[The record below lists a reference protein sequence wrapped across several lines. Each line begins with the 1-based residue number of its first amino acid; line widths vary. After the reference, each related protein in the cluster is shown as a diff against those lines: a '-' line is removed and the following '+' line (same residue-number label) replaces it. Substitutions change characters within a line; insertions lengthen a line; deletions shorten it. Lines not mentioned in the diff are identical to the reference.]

1 MNLPNKLTLLRMIL
15 IPVLVLFLLW
25 EQLTGTP
32 LLGEAD
38 PWIALAVFVIA
49 SLTDFFDGRIARGR
63 GLITNFGKLMDPLAD
78 KLLVCSALVCLVALD
93 RIPAWIVII
102 IIAREFVISG
112 VRQLAAEQGRVI
124 AASYWGKFKTFS
136 QMLMIICMIVN
147 LHAIGEAQGVPYGIL
162 TDVLMW
168 TAFALT
174 LISMIDYLIK
184 NRDVIVGGGL

>member
-38 PWIALAVFVIA
+38 PWIALTVFVIA

-136 QMLMIICMIVN
+136 QMLMIICMIIN